1 MNEQLIVKNFG
12 PIKDAT
18 VDFKRV
24 TVFIGPTGGGKS
36 TLAKLMTI
44 YKDFSQIQNQESI
57 LNAYEDF
64 NLKSYFE
71 STSYIRWEIGSVN
84 KITAEYVNNEIVQR
98 ISSTRNNLLSTQ
110 ALQHALIVQSSINS
124 IEKAMYHLKKVV
136 PLIDDSTNV
145 KTEDLQDTITS
156 LDKVKTRTRI
166 ALAKELGVTEDEL
179 DLYTRIYSHWPCY
192 IPSERHIVFA
202 LNKTWPSLLEEKV
215 SLPKILLDF
224 ARKFIEAS
232 SEVKKMPI
240 SFLDIEYQDIE
251 EDGGAILLPNGKIL
265 SLDSVASGIQ
275 SVTPLLVLLE
285 NLSHD
290 IEQAQSFIIEE
301 PELNLYPTA
310 QQGLL
315 NWLVEKC
322 TKGENDLTITTHS
335 PYLLAHF
342 NTLLFAYQVAQ
353 NHPERADEIAKI
365 VPRES
370 WLDPK
375 EFAAYHVEGQKE
387 NGVRSIVNS
396 ETGLISYNGLDAIA
410 SAEATEFE
418 KLLDINAGLQVEW

>member
-36 TLAKLMTI
+36 TLAKLVLL
-44 YKDFSQIQNQESI
+44 F
-57 LNAYEDF
+57 
-64 NLKSYFE
+64 
-71 STSYIRWEIGSVN
+71 
-84 KITAEYVNNEIVQR
+84 NNEIDNSQIIKEEVRKGLFKQYGLNKFFTKKTYINSNIGVNYKKSTINSSQDESSANFSNLSDSAENYSIQLIR
-98 ISSTRNNLLSTQ
+98 NEVISLRKQISSTANAPSKSFSNDKEWLL
-110 ALQHALIVQSSINS
+110 N
-124 IEKAMYHLKKVV
+124 
-136 PLIDDSTNV
+136 
-145 KTEDLQDTITS
+145 
-156 LDKVKTRTRI
+156 
-166 ALAKELGVTEDEL
+166 
-179 DLYTRIYSHWPCY
+179 
-192 IPSERHIVFA
+192 A
-202 LNKTWPSLLEEKV
+202 LNKRLSDAQMRLLDAQESLIKYLQKTSISSKAKYIPAERIFV
-215 SLPKILLDF
+215 SSISYAWSGFMRDDIGLPKVILDF
-224 ARKFIEAS
+224 ANRFSVARRDIFQLAI
-232 SEVKKMPI
+232 P
-240 SFLDIEYQDIE
+240 FLNIRYTHKND
-251 EDGGAILLPNGKIL
+251 EDYITTPQSKALFRLAET
-265 SLDSVASGIQ
+265 ASGIQ
-275 SVTPLLVLLE
+275 SVVPLLVLLE
-285 NLSHD
+285 HLTYNT
-290 IEQAQSFIIEE
+290 EQAQSFIIEE

-387 NGVRSIVNS
+387 NGVRSIINP

-410 SAEATEFE
+410 SAEA
-418 KLLDINAGLQVEW
+418 

>member
-1 MNEQLIVKNFG
+1 MNEQLVVKNFG

-36 TLAKLMTI
+36 TLAKLAAIFRDSSYSEIASGESAKSGCLDDYQLGNFKTSGSAA
-44 YKDFSQIQNQESI
+44 FFESI
-57 LNAYEDF
+57 DF
-64 NLKSYFE
+64 KKSIKFE
-71 STSYIRWEIGSVN
+71 NENILLALSKKHDDSVMHEFENSSTLLQEAKLILTQA
-84 KITAEYVNNEIVQR
+84 TAENNAEKKNSLLDNVAFLLGKIDNSKINRRQIVQDAAYY
-98 ISSTRNNLLSTQ
+98 LSP
-110 ALQHALIVQSSINS
+110 V
-124 IEKAMYHLKKVV
+124 
-136 PLIDDSTNV
+136 
-145 KTEDLQDTITS
+145 
-156 LDKVKTRTRI
+156 
-166 ALAKELGVTEDEL
+166 
-179 DLYTRIYSHWPCY
+179 Y
-192 IPSERHIVFA
+192 IPSNRAFA
-202 LNKTWPSLLEEKV
+202 AAITSSLAGLMRDDIG
-215 SLPKILLDF
+215 LPKELLNFINYFFQVRDDIDSVDIPFLGVNYFRHDNKDF
-224 ARKFIEAS
+224 
-232 SEVKKMPI
+232 I
-240 SFLDIEYQDIE
+240 SFAPKES
-251 EDGGAILLPNGKIL
+251 AILLHET
-265 SLDSVASGIQ
+265 ASGIQ
-275 SVTPLLVLLE
+275 SVTPMMVLLE
-285 NLSHD
+285 YLSRNT
-290 IEQAQSFIIEE
+290 EQAQSFIIEE

-353 NHPERADEIAKI
+353 NHPERADEIARV

-370 WLDPK
+370 WINPA

-387 NGVRSIVNS
+387 NGVRSIVNP

-418 KLLDINAGLQVEW
+418 KLLDINAGLAVEW